1 MISIDLNETNQTTSH
16 HRSCPDIARKLL
28 REGADPAT
36 EIEFTRDGTRSY
48 QVNTIGWWSKVQ
60 HITKTP

>member
-1 MISIDLNETNQTTSH
+1 MISIDLNVGNPR

-28 REGADPAT
+28 REGADPST

-60 HITKTP
+60 HITSTT